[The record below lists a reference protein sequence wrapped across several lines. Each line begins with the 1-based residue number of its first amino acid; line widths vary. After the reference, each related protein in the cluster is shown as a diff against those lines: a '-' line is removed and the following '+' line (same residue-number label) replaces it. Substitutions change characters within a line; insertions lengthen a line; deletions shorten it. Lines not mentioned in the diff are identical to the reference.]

1 MTNANRVRWAVLV
14 TANVLGWC
22 VLSFY
27 ESSNAADRTGNQPF
41 ANAVEQRNETIEQL
55 KEINA
60 ELKAQT
66 AILQSGRLKVVLEDP
81 RK

>member
-1 MTNANRVRWAVLV
+1 MTSANRVRWAVLV
-14 TANVLGWC
+14 TLNVLFWC

-27 ESSNAADRTGNQPF
+27 GSSNAADRTGNQPF

-66 AILQSGRLKVVLEDP
+66 AILQSGRLKVVLEDE